1 MEKIMD
7 QLIQLR
13 VWAVEQIIKAST
25 PWDAVISQAEK
36 LVAFVV
42 SQPVAPEVTTKT
54 VGEENE

>member
-1 MEKIMD
+1 MD

-25 PWDAVISQAEK
+25 PWDAVIPQAEK

-42 SQPVAPEVTTKT
+42 TQPVAPETTTKT